1 MFDFIALNKESFGE
15 IRIYE
20 IEGEK
25 WFIGEDVAEKF
36 GYSSPCEAI
45 KTYVDEEDKITR
57 KVDFDGRVESVIFI
71 NELGVFNLVF
81 SSQHLIAK
89 TFKYLLTYSI
99 IPSIINDGGYITA
112 LEDKECEDD
121 EAIVK
126 IIGELAK
133 KIVERKQIFKEII
146 VK

>member
-1 MFDFIALNKESFGE
+1 MFDFIALNKEILGE

-20 IEGEK
+20 IGGER
-25 WFIGEDVAEKF
+25 WFLGEDVAEKF

-45 KTYVDEEDKITR
+45 NTYVDEEDKITR

-71 NELGVFNLVF
+71 NELGVFDLVF

-112 LEDKECEDD
+112 LEDMMGED
-121 EAIVK
+121 ENMIYETVK
-126 IIGELAK
+126 NII
-133 KIVERKQIFKEII
+133 ERKASFEGAIAR
-146 VK
+146 

>member
-20 IEGEK
+20 IEEKK

-81 SSQHLIAK
+81 SSQHPIAK
-89 TFKYLLTYSI
+89 TFKNLLTYSI

-112 LEDKECEDD
+112 LEDMMGED
-121 EAIVK
+121 EETLINMINETVK
-126 IIGELAK
+126 NII
-133 KIVERKQIFKEII
+133 ERKASFEGAIAK
-146 VK
+146 